1 MLPVFCARI
10 FIMLK
15 RKYLLG
21 LVILYLMF
29 IFGNSLQTGEVS
41 GSLSRQ
47 IAEAVAQLLRSL
59 SIVISDFD
67 LLHLVIRKL
76 AHFTEFLVL
85 GFLVQWVNSHQPLMA
100 DKKYVFLL
108 FLLAGFT
115 DEFLQLFVDGRAGML
130 TDSLIDS
137 SGYVLSWIIVMLMKK
152 THR

>member
-10 FIMLK
+10 LNMLK
-15 RKYLLG
+15 RKYLWG

-47 IAEAVAQLLRSL
+47 IAEAVVEFLKLFN
-59 SIVISDFD
+59 IVISDFD

-76 AHFTEFLVL
+76 AHFTEFLLL
-85 GFLVQWVNSHQPLMA
+85 GFLVQWVNSRQPLMT